1 MEILLG
7 FKDTFND
14 LLIDKE
20 LTVKEFS
27 KQLCTLPS
35 VVSEWKNNPVNHKM
49 KTVLKVADYFKCSLE
64 FLCGKTTIY
73 LDYQPQSCPVF
84 KDRIVQVLKECKCST
99 YALYKYTDIKPS
111 QYHRWRKGAEPWL
124 SSLGILSDYLG
135 VTLDYL
141 IGRDS

>member
-1 MEILLG
+1 MDILLG

-84 KDRIVQVLKECKCST
+84 KDRIVQVLK
-99 YALYKYTDIKPS
+99 
-111 QYHRWRKGAEPWL
+111 
-124 SSLGILSDYLG
+124 
-135 VTLDYL
+135 
-141 IGRDS
+141 